1 MDKEGFLA
9 YCKHKDYSREDLL
22 KFEKA
27 IDYSQE
33 LFGSKL
39 RLAGN
44 TVFEHNLRVGFIL
57 MENGTAPEAVMAGI
71 LHGAINP
78 IVEKRIKKDF
88 GNEVWELIAG
98 VKEIEDIKAKNMQAE
113 VLKRVL
119 LTTFHDVRVILIKLA
134 NKLDNLRTIEFLSKG
149 EQQRIAQEVLD
160 IYAPLAYRLGVERL
174 RIQLE
179 DLAFKTLNPKKY
191 QEIKNFLHES
201 SEQREKDITEAIDL
215 IKKNIGNKITIL
227 KIKGRSKHL
236 YSIYKKMSNRGV
248 PLNEQFDL
256 YGIRIIVPEVKDC
269 YALLGLLHENFEPL
283 SGRLKDYIA
292 NPKPNLYRSIH
303 TGLKLSN
310 GKIIEIQIRTPEMD
324 EFAEEGVA
332 AHWRYK
338 GIKSEASFEKK
349 ISWLKGILDVQKKEG
364 DKEFLEAAKVDV
376 FGDNI
381 FCYTPKGDV
390 KELPV
395 DSTILDFAYAVH
407 EEVGNHAVGGRI
419 NGKFVPLRS
428 VVSKGDVVE
437 VVTNKN
443 QRPHRSW
450 LKIVRSTSSR
460 QKIRKFLRE
469 VEKLPDL
476 HYRLPKQ
483 LSTEE
488 QSILVEA
495 EEYPTAVCLLAKC
508 CNPLPGEEI
517 VGLVTKRRVVSVHT
531 PTCRVSLKEPER
543 LIAVNWKDSFAQKIK
558 FYVVAQERSGL
569 LADLLHTIAT
579 ARFEVKEAKAKLLG
593 MGDMECSFLVIPR
606 DFDSL
611 KELVKRVR
619 KVKGCKKIYFD

>member
-98 VKEIEDIKAKNMQAE
+98 VKEIEDIKAKNMQVE

-191 QEIKNFLHES
+191 QEIQNFLHES

-543 LIAVNWKDSFAQKIK
+543 LITVNWKDSFAQKIK

-606 DFDSL
+606 DLDSL